1 MASEPGK
8 AKGSLAKDKDEAFS
22 PPMIHLTH
30 EHMKKFGIKQMPK
43 VGSKIKISG
52 LVHVGST
59 SEHDGSHSFGEPG
72 AEGEGPSHSMTLH
85 LHKMEMGKDT
95 AGEQVAQEA
104 ETAKGA
110 KAEMD
115 KALERAEGG
124 SKSRNSEG
132 SQSRLGRSDNTPRGT
147 NGPGARA

>member
-1 MASEPGK
+1 MASEPSK

-85 LHKMEMGKDT
+85 LHKMAMAHDGIPEGEKEESQKDGMKSAVDAALAKH
-95 AGEQVAQEA
+95 AGSES
-104 ETAKGA
+104 AKGKA
-110 KAEMD
+110 KG
-115 KALERAEGG
+115 KTP
-124 SKSRNSEG
+124 
-132 SQSRLGRSDNTPRGT
+132 TPRG
-147 NGPGARA
+147 GGD